1 MRTLIRFAWIF
12 AGTGVV
18 CLILAAISLIF
29 KTSIIEIDE
38 INFFRAANSFFLLTI
53 ALLIYADLKLRKR
66 RITFN

>member
-53 ALLIYADLKLRKR
+53 VLLIYADLKLRKR